1 MLVFRRVPHS
11 AEGPTVLTIGN
22 FDGLHRGH
30 QALLARL
37 GVEARRLGLPASLLT
52 FEPHPREFF
61 APDQAPARLTSLREK
76 LNLIEACGVD
86 RVYLCRF
93 NAALAAYSA
102 QDFIC
107 RILVDGLA
115 AKHVI
120 IGDDFRFGR
129 GRSGD
134 IAMLQQAGAVHGFSA
149 EAMAT
154 IEWQGERVSSSAV
167 RDSLEAGAMEH
178 AARLLGR
185 PYSIAGRV
193 VGGDQLGRQL
203 GFPTANVQLKRKHI
217 PLIGVFAV
225 TVTGVGKPADAPW
238 PGAASLGVRPTVA
251 TGLRPALEV
260 HLLDFDGS
268 LYGQHVSVEFLHKL
282 RDQAKYQSLDA
293 LKAQIALDVDTTR
306 TYFANRQN
314 G

>member
-1 MLVFRRVPHS
+1 MLVFRRVPPR
-11 AEGPTVLTIGN
+11 AAGPTVLTIGN

-37 GVEARRLGLPASLLT
+37 VAEAQRLRLPSSLLS

-76 LNLIEACGVD
+76 IKLIADCGID
-86 RVYLCRF
+86 RFYVCRF

-102 QDFIC
+102 QEFIKT
-107 RILVDGLA
+107 ILVDGLA
-115 AKHVI
+115 TKHLI

-134 IAMLQQAGAVHGFSA
+134 FALLQEAGRLHDFSA
-149 EAMAT
+149 EAMPT

-185 PYSIAGRV
+185 PYNIAGRV

-203 GFPTANVQLKRKHI
+203 GYPTANVQLKRKQV
-217 PLIGVFAV
+217 PLVGVFAV
-225 TVTGVGKPADAPW
+225 TVSGVAALPW
-238 PGAASLGVRPTVA
+238 PGAASLGARPTIA
-251 TGLRPALEV
+251 AGLQPALEV
-260 HLLDFDGS
+260 HLLDYQGS
-268 LYGQHVSVEFLHKL
+268 LYGSHVSVEFLHKM
-282 RDQAKYQSLDA
+282 RDQAKFESLDA
-293 LKAQIALDVDTTR
+293 LKAQIALDVEATR
-306 TYFANRQN
+306 SYFASKKN